1 MNKITEY
8 LDQNIKD
15 LNLSR
20 GQEQMFCL
28 IRAILKNCSIYII
41 DEATSS
47 LDQEYA
53 IFVGFKLK
61 KNCLNKIKFHFRSD
75 NKIQIML
82 RRFLREK
89 TVLTIAH
96 RLDTIKDYNKI
107 MVFQNFI
114 LVYIL
119 KFY

>member
-1 MNKITEY
+1 MDPATFRETEITKMTDY
-8 LDQNIKD
+8 LDRNIKD

-20 GQEQMFCL
+20 GQEQIFCV

-61 KNCLNKIKFHFRSD
+61 KFFK
-75 NKIQIML
+75 
-82 RRFLREK
+82 
-89 TVLTIAH
+89 
-96 RLDTIKDYNKI
+96 
-107 MVFQNFI
+107 
-114 LVYIL
+114 
-119 KFY
+119 